1 MMCEK
6 CKREMNLSS
15 SHSMTEG
22 TVTLRSINKVM
33 YETYGVTHRL
43 LRNRRRNSFA
53 VESRAMFCK
62 LASDY
67 TNCSLPEIGR
77 YIDRDHTTV
86 MYLINVKKLSEMYEG
101 IYWLVQETLEER
113 GAVPIAAE

>member
-15 SHSMTEG
+15 SHSMTDE
-22 TVTLRSINKVM
+22 VATLQSVM
-33 YETYGVTHRL
+33 EAMFETYGITQRQ
-43 LRNRRRNSFA
+43 LRNRRRNSGS
-53 VESRAMFCK
+53 VESRAVFCK